1 MPNYF
6 DYISEAADRYDEP
19 GFIEESVND
28 SFNET
33 IADMDL
39 YCFQEGLGTVAAVL
53 GAAAILGLLIALIH
67 KIVSSLSSSTKT
79 AKKAMDKAQ
88 KAGFTAIVSAPD
100 AKSHHKNNDNM
111 SSGSGTPT
119 STNTE
124 PPSASAQAS
133 TPKSNEPRVI
143 NSPYKIE
150 VVDTRKEK
158 FRSAYSQITQFF
170 RTAQRF
176 FDKYSDLDPSEY
188 KNGAFETKLYNSSE
202 YNDIITD
209 RLLKPV
215 PKSLDGLLA
224 YKPKWE
230 LSELKMIFDSLER
243 YIKEFKDIESELKE
257 TKLRVETERG
267 QDDMFIEDHSKRF
280 QANVAKISA
289 FSTMLDND
297 LHITCKDIYDAVK
310 VNAKYGGVMIGRNNE
325 LKGKTR

>member
-6 DYISEAADRYDEP
+6 DYISDGAERYDEP
-19 GFIEESVND
+19 DFIEESVND
-28 SFNET
+28 TFNET

-53 GAAAILGLLIALIH
+53 GAAAILGILIALIH
-67 KIVSSLSSSTKT
+67 KIVNSLSSSTKT

-88 KAGFTAIVSAPD
+88 KAGYTAIVSNPD
-100 AKSHHKNNDNM
+100 AKSHHKNNGSDDN
-111 SSGSGTPT
+111 GG
-119 STNTE
+119 NGGNNDN
-124 PPSASAQAS
+124 ASAPAPA
-133 TPKSNEPRVI
+133 PKSNEPRVI
-143 NSPYKIE
+143 HSSYKIE

-188 KNGAFETKLYNSSE
+188 KNGAFESKLYGSSE
-202 YNDIITD
+202 YNDIIGD

-224 YKPKWE
+224 YKPKWD
-230 LSELKMIFDSLER
+230 LGELKMIFDSLEG
-243 YIKEFKDIESELKE
+243 YIKEFKNIESELKE
-257 TKLRVETERG
+257 TKIQVESTRG

-289 FSTMLDND
+289 FSTLLDND

-310 VNAKYGGVMIGRNNE
+310 ANARYGKGVMIGGKNE

>member
-6 DYISEAADRYDEP
+6 DYISESAERYDEP
-19 GFIEESVND
+19 DFVEESVND

-39 YCFQEGLGTVAAVL
+39 HCFQEGLGTVAAVL

-67 KIVSSLSSSTKT
+67 KIVNSLSSSTKT

-88 KAGFTAIVSAPD
+88 KAGYTAIVSDPD
-100 AKSHHKNNDNM
+100 AKSHHNNSGSEDNGGNNDN
-111 SSGSGTPT
+111 
-119 STNTE
+119 
-124 PPSASAQAS
+124 ASAQAS
-133 TPKSNEPRVI
+133 APKSNEPRVI
-143 NSPYKIE
+143 HSPYKIE

-188 KNGAFETKLYNSSE
+188 KNGAFESKLYNSSE
-202 YNDIITD
+202 YNDIISN

-224 YKPKWE
+224 YKPKWDLGE
-230 LSELKMIFDSLER
+230 LQMIFESLEK

-257 TKLRVETERG
+257 TKIQVESTRG

-297 LHITCKDIYDAVK
+297 LHITCKDIYGAVK
-310 VNAKYGGVMIGRNNE
+310 ANAGYGKGVMIGGKNE

>member
-1 MPNYF
+1 MTNYF

-19 GFIEESVND
+19 EFIEESVND

-33 IADMDL
+33 IADMNL

-53 GAAAILGLLIALIH
+53 GAAAILGLLIAIIR
-67 KIVSSLSSSTKT
+67 KIVNSLSSSTKT

-88 KAGFTAIVSAPD
+88 KAGYTAIVSDPD
-100 AKSHHKNNDNM
+100 AKSHHKNNGSVDN
-111 SSGSGTPT
+111 GG
-119 STNTE
+119 NNDN
-124 PPSASAQAS
+124 ASAQAS
-133 TPKSNEPRVI
+133 APKSNEPREI
-143 NSPYKIE
+143 HSPYKIE
-150 VVDTRKEK
+150 VVDTRKGK

-188 KNGAFETKLYNSSE
+188 KNGAFESKLYNSSE

-209 RLLKPV
+209 KLLKSV
-215 PKSLDGLLA
+215 PKSLDGLLT

-230 LSELKMIFDSLER
+230 LSELRGIFDSLER
-243 YIKEFKDIESELKE
+243 HIKELKDIESELKE
-257 TKLRVETERG
+257 TKIRVETERG

-280 QANVAKISA
+280 QANVAKIST

>member
-1 MPNYF
+1 MANYF
-6 DYISEAADRYDEP
+6 DYISEAADRYEEP
-19 GFIEESVND
+19 EFIEESVND

-88 KAGFTAIVSAPD
+88 KAGYTAIVSDPN
-100 AKSHHKNNDNM
+100 AKSHHKNN
-111 SSGSGTPT
+111 GSGD
-119 STNTE
+119 N
-124 PPSASAQAS
+124 ASAQAS
-133 TPKSNEPRVI
+133 APKSNEPRVI

-158 FRSAYSQITQFF
+158 FRSAYIQITQFF

-257 TKLRVETERG
+257 TKIRVETERG

-310 VNAKYGGVMIGRNNE
+310 ANARYGKGVMIGGKNE